1 MTVRFAIL
9 LLVVGICVPAFGGT
23 IRHDRDQQQYLDLA
37 QSPQFASTGRFSITR
52 GIPGFNGSGVLV
64 GDRWVLTAAHLIQ
77 GAVDMK
83 FIVGGSEYAAEGWV
97 IHQRYDGEL
106 RDGFDLGLV
115 RLATP
120 VTNVTPAILNRSK
133 REQGQLAT
141 ILGFGRTGNGIDGGQ
156 PLGEVDFLGRGGTN
170 TIDGTID
177 FKQGFG
183 TYLSK
188 LKGRVFVYDFDNPTN
203 PADNVM
209 GSPVPTDLE
218 FLISQGDSGGPTF
231 IDFGRG
237 DGPVLAGIHSFGEF
251 RDERDDSDYGDIG
264 GDIRVAMHRSWIA
277 KTIRR
282 GDLGRAIPGFVT
294 PTSGTTESAL
304 VSQAGLPEPSAA
316 FVALHVL
323 AARGLLARP
332 VRRRRHP
339 RSFCRI

>member
-1 MTVRFAIL
+1 VRFVIPFLIL
-9 LLVVGICVPAFGGT
+9 GICLPAFGGT
-23 IRHDRDQQQYLDLA
+23 IRHDRDQQQYLDFA
-37 QSPQFASTGRFSITR
+37 QLPQFASTGRFSITR

-115 RLATP
+115 RLANP

-133 REQGQLAT
+133 REQGQVAA
-141 ILGFGRTGNGIDGGQ
+141 ILGFGRTGDGINGGQ

-170 TIDGTID
+170 TIDGGID
-177 FKQGFG
+177 LRQGFG
-183 TYLSK
+183 NYQAK
-188 LKGRVFVYDFDNPTN
+188 LKGRIFVYDFDNPTD

-231 IDFGRG
+231 INDPKLGT
-237 DGPVLAGIHSFGEF
+237 VLAGIHSFGEF

-264 GDIRVAMHRSWIA
+264 GDTRVAMHRSWIT
-277 KTIRR
+277 KTMRR
-282 GDLGRAIPGFVT
+282 GDRGRPIPDFVT
-294 PTSGTTESAL
+294 PSASATELAPIS
-304 VSQAGLPEPSAA
+304 SAGLPEPSVTL
-316 FVALHVL
+316 VALHVL
-323 AARGLLARP
+323 ALRSPLARP
-332 VRRRRHP
+332 VRRRRHTP
-339 RSFCRI
+339 RNFCRI